1 LALAFGNFPKAA
13 VTIPW
18 LTRQHQEE
26 AAMHISR
33 RNLIYGIGAGALT
46 AAPPA
51 RAFLTRLS
59 GPEQTT
65 EKKLSFPIRLDKNE
79 NVYGPPES
87 AIAAMR
93 EGLTHVNRYPE
104 TTKLL
109 EQKLAKLHNV
119 KAEQIVLGCGSSDVL
134 RMAGDAFLTPGKKL
148 IMATPSYPLLAY
160 YAQNKKVE
168 VVNVPLTPEGAHDL
182 KAMLA
187 KVDSSTGLI
196 YICNPNNPTG
206 TLTGRKELDEFVS
219 KVPPD
224 IPVLVDEAY
233 HHYVIPSPSYA
244 AFLEHPVEGR
254 RIIVARTFSKI
265 YGLAGVRIGYAV
277 TPPEV
282 ARQLYPFWLQ
292 FAENEIGVRAAMAA
306 LDDSEHVRRTAQ
318 RTADDRQEF
327 RNQAKA
333 RMTPT
338 SDSQTNFILLQLDHP
353 IDEVIAHFRKN
364 KVLVGPHF
372 PGLDNFLRVSL
383 GLPEE
388 MKEFWRVWDLLP
400 HDNMRH

>member
-1 LALAFGNFPKAA
+1 
-13 VTIPW
+13 
-18 LTRQHQEE
+18 
-26 AAMHISR
+26 MHISR

-46 AAPPA
+46 ATTSA
-51 RAFLTRLS
+51 RAFLARFY
-59 GPEQTT
+59 GAAEGT

-93 EGLTHVNRYPE
+93 EGLPYANRYPQ
-104 TTKLL
+104 TTKML
-109 EQKLAKLHNV
+109 EEKLAKLHNV
-119 KAEQIVLGCGSSDVL
+119 KREQIVSGCGSSDVL
-134 RMAGDAFLTPGKKL
+134 RMAADAFLTPGKKL

-160 YAQNKKVE
+160 YAQTKKVE
-168 VVNVPLTPEGAHDL
+168 VINVPLTPERAHDL

-206 TLTGRKELDEFVS
+206 TLTGRKELEEFVR
-219 KVPPD
+219 KLPPD
-224 IPVLVDEAY
+224 IPVLIDEAY
-233 HHYVIPSPSYA
+233 HHYVIPGPSYA
-244 AFLEHPVEGR
+244 SFLDGPVEGR
-254 RIIVARTFSKI
+254 RVIVARTFSKI

-277 TPPEV
+277 APPDV
-282 ARQLYPFWLQ
+282 ARQFYPFWLQ
-292 FAENEIGVRAAMAA
+292 FAENEIGARAAMAA
-306 LDDSEHVRRTAQ
+306 LDDVEHVRRIAQ

-327 RNQAKA
+327 INHANV

-353 IDEVIAHFRKN
+353 IDETIAHFRKN
-364 KVLVGPHF
+364 NILVGPHF

-383 GLPEE
+383 GLPDE